1 MNRRQLLQL
10 LAAVSTM
17 HALRATAGPH
27 DARPAGDGE
36 AFDYAA
42 LKGRARALAAA
53 PYQAPDEVLPAPLAE
68 VDYNHYQAIHY
79 LPEHSLWHGEKRGVE
94 LRFFHLGFLF
104 KRAVQLAEVVDGI
117 ARPIAYDP
125 ARFDLG
131 AAGIDGSALEAE
143 LGYAGF
149 RIVDHT
155 NPTIDVAAF
164 LGASY
169 FRAVGAD
176 KQYGLSARGLAVNAG
191 METPEEFP
199 FFSHF
204 WFERPSVGASNVV
217 VYALLDSQSCAGA
230 YRFDIAPGAS
240 LVMDIDVAIYPRQ
253 PIERL
258 GIAPLTSMYQ
268 TGENDRRLAN
278 DIRPEI
284 HDSDGL
290 SMWSG
295 SGNWIWRPLE
305 NPRGVRF
312 NYYMDH
318 NPRGFGLLQRD
329 RDFDH
334 YQDDA
339 VFYERRPGVWIEPK
353 GEWGDG
359 GVVLVEL
366 PADNETFDNIV
377 AFWQPKEQPQPGQ
390 ELLHAYR
397 LHWGR
402 EPPVKPR
409 LASVV
414 ATRTGLGG
422 VVGHKRDYFSWRFAI
437 DFAGGKLP
445 LLAKDAQVELVVNTS
460 RGTIEIPSARP
471 LSSIDGY
478 RVIFDLRPDDSLDA
492 INLSVY
498 LTLEGM
504 PLTETWFY
512 QYSPPPLD
520 ERRY

>member
-1 MNRRQLLQL
+1 MNRRLLLQL
-10 LAAVSTM
+10 LAAAG
-17 HALRATAGPH
+17 ALRALGA
-27 DARPAGDGE
+27 AAAPASGGGK

-42 LKGRARALAAA
+42 LKGRARALAAR
-53 PYQAPDEVLPAPLAE
+53 PWQAPDETLPAPLAAL
-68 VDYNHYQAIHY
+68 DYNHYQAIHY
-79 LPEHSLWHGEKRGVE
+79 LLERSLWHGERRGVE

-104 KRAVQLAEVVDGI
+104 KRAVQFAEIVDGV
-117 ARPIAYDP
+117 ARPIDYDP
-125 ARFDLG
+125 TRFDLSG
-131 AAGIDGSALEAE
+131 AGIDGRALGAD

-155 NPTIDVAAF
+155 NPAIDVAAF

-176 KQYGLSARGLAVNAG
+176 KQYGMSARGLAIDAG
-191 METPEEFP
+191 MEKPEEFP
-199 FFSHF
+199 DFTHF
-204 WFERPSVGASNVV
+204 WFERPAVGATNVV
-217 VYALLDSQSCAGA
+217 VYALLDSPGCTGA
-230 YRFDIAPGAS
+230 YRFDIAPGPS
-240 LVMDIDVAIYPRQ
+240 LTMDVDAAVYPRR

-268 TGENDRRLAN
+268 AGENDRRLAN
-278 DIRPEI
+278 DFRPEI

-290 SMWSG
+290 SMWTG
-295 SGNWIWRPLE
+295 GGNWIWRPLE

-312 NYYMDH
+312 NHYMDR

-339 VFYERRPGVWIEPK
+339 VFYERRPGVWVEPK
-353 GEWGDG
+353 GDWGDG

-366 PADNETFDNIV
+366 PAENETFDNIV
-377 AFWQPKEQPQPGQ
+377 AFWQPQETPQPGQ
-390 ELLHAYR
+390 ELLFAYR

-402 EPPVKPR
+402 EPPAKPR
-409 LASVV
+409 LAAVV

-422 VVGHKRDYFSWRFAI
+422 VVGHKREYFSWRFAI

-445 LLAKDAQVELVVNTS
+445 LLAKDAQVELSVNAS
-460 RGTIEIPSARP
+460 RGAIEIPSARP
-471 LSSIDGY
+471 LASIDGY
-478 RVIFDLRPDDSLDA
+478 RVIFDLRPDDSLDP
-492 INLSVY
+492 INLSVS
-498 LTLEGM
+498 LALDGM

-512 QYSPPPLD
+512 QYSPPPFA
-520 ERRY
+520 ERHF